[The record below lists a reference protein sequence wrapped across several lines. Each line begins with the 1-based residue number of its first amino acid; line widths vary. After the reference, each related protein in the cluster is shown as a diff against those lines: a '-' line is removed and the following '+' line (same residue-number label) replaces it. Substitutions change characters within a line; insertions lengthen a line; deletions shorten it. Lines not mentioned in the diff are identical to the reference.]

1 MHKAPKGLFLKDEH
15 GEGRNQEGA
24 AQNNGTHFPSE
35 LLLSRPGE
43 HPLHH
48 AEDVKARNEV
58 EGLEDDVPC
67 WMALGR
73 VEEVEVARA
82 ENGSIEDL
90 GDEGD
95 TLGRAVA
102 VDSEDEDKLGENMGD
117 VAEIAKYLSWTSAN
131 LYKAEAGKRED
142 GRSKRRPWLRFGTG
156 RLAMP
161 LPVGWRMIALAAK
174 EDPSGL

>member
-1 MHKAPKGLFLKDEH
+1 M
-15 GEGRNQEGA
+15 
-24 AQNNGTHFPSE
+24 T
-35 LLLSRPGE
+35 
-43 HPLHH
+43 
-48 AEDVKARNEV
+48 
-58 EGLEDDVPC
+58 
-67 WMALGR
+67 LGR

-95 TLGRAVA
+95 ALGRAVA
-102 VDSEDEDKLGENMGD
+102 VDSEDENKLGENMGD

-131 LYKAEAGKRED
+131 LYKAEAGKRKD